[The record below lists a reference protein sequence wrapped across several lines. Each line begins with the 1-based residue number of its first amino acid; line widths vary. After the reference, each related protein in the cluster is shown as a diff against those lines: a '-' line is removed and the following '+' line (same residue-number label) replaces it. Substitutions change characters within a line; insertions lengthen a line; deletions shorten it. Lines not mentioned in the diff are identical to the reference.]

1 MKTQAQAQDGQI
13 QAEGGDKADYVDSD
27 RVIAAD
33 AGKEAFNGMIDAV
46 NSADERVK
54 GFTGELEKAIEQAVW
69 AKKVFSDLKKCVNVI
84 YNILPM
90 HFRNQHQ
97 LDTDCEQ
104 DDQEYLVDINFI
116 LWLST
121 WWQ

>member
-1 MKTQAQAQDGQI
+1 MMMKTHGQAQEGQI

-54 GFTGELEKAIEQAVW
+54 GFTGELEKAIEQAV
-69 AKKVFSDLKKCVNVI
+69 
-84 YNILPM
+84 
-90 HFRNQHQ
+90 
-97 LDTDCEQ
+97 
-104 DDQEYLVDINFI
+104 
-116 LWLST
+116 
-121 WWQ
+121 